1 MGSKKTTMK
10 KAAFKVVQKAV
21 APKKEKPKAT
31 VQKKAA
37 PVKAAPVKAKAQKI
51 SAVVLTDGLHP
62 LTLTLMLAK
71 ARMLR
76 LHIHSLRKRLGVVS
90 EGVSPWIKTGVRHLD
105 NAILHI
111 EQFPNIGGFLA
122 TTYPDSKCSDTKRL
136 ATDFAKSLCDDAIDL
151 LDRTRGATDRNE
163 NEKVY
168 DEADLILDT
177 VALDM
182 ERFDQPVE
190 EEQPVGVS

>member
-10 KAAFKVVQKAV
+10 KAAFKVVQKAAV
-21 APKKEKPKAT
+21 SKKEKPKAP
-31 VQKKAA
+31 VQKKAT
-37 PVKAAPVKAKAQKI
+37 PVKATPVKVAPKI
-51 SAVVLTDGLHP
+51 SAVVLTDVLQP
-62 LTLTLMLAK
+62 LTMPLMTAK

-111 EQFPNIGGFLA
+111 EQFPGIGGFLA
-122 TTYPDSKCSDTKRL
+122 TTYPDSKCSDTKKL
-136 ATDFAKSLCDDAIDL
+136 ATDFAKSLSDDAIDL
-151 LDRTRGATDRNE
+151 LDRTSGATDRSS

-177 VALDM
+177 VALDL
-182 ERFDQPVE
+182 ERFGQPVE